1 MLLPALN
8 NARDRARNAACRQ
21 WDGPA
26 AEWNALA
33 SRPPGDWGI
42 FRCPSSTVYLDES
55 TNPDQWHARDKPTSP
70 YGRSDGTD
78 YGCNV
83 FLLDNYHNNDGLSQY
98 PCFRHVPITVFAEPS
113 NLSEVYLVGDS
124 LGEWDVPNLVPV
136 SSIVDVNVRGPAM
149 RHGSKWNVLF
159 YDLHVGEGGEN
170 GSIQPNPYVPG
181 PP

>member
-1 MLLPALN
+1 MERSGVKAARGLRDFSLSLLDGLPRRKHQSGPMARTGQAHLAL
-8 NARDRARNAACRQ
+8 
-21 WDGPA
+21 
-26 AEWNALA
+26 
-33 SRPPGDWGI
+33 
-42 FRCPSSTVYLDES
+42 
-55 TNPDQWHARDKPTSP
+55 
-70 YGRSDGTD
+70 RSDGTD

-181 PP
+181 PPWYCQKTVNYLDGGF